1 MFDEYANPRPASRP
15 SVSGLK
21 SHDGERHPV
30 ISVPND
36 RSTSRPLASSAY
48 SSSSRESRDG
58 AVCVY
63 P

>member
-1 MFDEYANPRPASRP
+1 MFDEYANPCPASRP
-15 SVSGLK
+15 SVCGLK
-21 SHDGERHPV
+21 SHHGERYPV
-30 ISVPND
+30 ISAPND
-36 RSTSRPLASSAY
+36 RSTSRPLASSA